1 MTKADYLI
9 QLTYDKE
16 YKGYVAECL
25 NLYGCMSQGKTKE
38 EAVKNI
44 EKAIKAYM
52 EVVTKQTKGREIS
65 IREVTLP
72 HISLSA

>member
-9 QLTYDKE
+9 QLTYDRQ

-25 NLYGCMSQGKTKE
+25 NLHGCMSQGKTKNQ
-38 EAVKNI
+38 ALQNI
-44 EKAIKAYM
+44 EKAIKAFNH
-52 EVVTKQTKGREIS
+52 VVIKQTKGQEIS
-65 IREVTLP
+65 LREVTLP